1 MLFIEGRQVEVG
13 MKHKRYYSLKGFI
26 TFYKFF
32 VSVKDLF
39 QIDLLSRVPIYEQLY
54 QNIVHLILKGVL
66 TENEQLPS
74 VRILAKQLSVNPN
87 TVQKAFQELERNNFI
102 YTVTG
107 RGNFVAPINRKELS
121 SQVLEKVKESVIT
134 ALKAGVMKEEIIEL
148 VREI

>member
-1 MLFIEGRQVEVG
+1 M
-13 MKHKRYYSLKGFI
+13 
-26 TFYKFF
+26 
-32 VSVKDLF
+32 F

-87 TVQKAFQELERNNFI
+87 TVQKAFQELERNKFI
-102 YTVTG
+102 YTVAG

-121 SQVLEKVKESVIT
+121 NQALEKVKESVLT
-134 ALKAGVMKEEIIEL
+134 ALKAGVMKEEIMEL
-148 VREI
+148 IREL